1 MKQLSSLFRI
11 LVACVFALGLS
22 DQARAQSP
30 PPISAVSLNFWN
42 FDDTNWLCGSE
53 HAPVSFSGLVNVTNT
68 GAGNSLL
75 LDSTNAAWLQYNTVE
90 GDGTTNLTIR
100 SGTVM
105 FWFSPS
111 WSGTNAGGSGPGEW
125 GRLIE
130 AGYYTTNAS
139 YGWWSLYVDPAGANI
154 YFSAQTNNGSS
165 VTYVSAPITWT
176 NDTWHHIAIAYSPT
190 ETILYLD
197 GNPAADGPGITI
209 RPGPDVWAEGFFIG
223 SDGDG
228 LNQARGMYDSLST
241 YDGPL
246 DASTIGGMAAIYSV
260 IYGAPIVA
268 EALSSAFS
276 SPSATSAFRA
286 VSGSGALELP
296 VSAGSCVISSNIW
309 MTNVTASIVGNG
321 GVTIGFTI
329 QGGNAELFYDVF
341 ANASLTP
348 GSTNYNWAWMGQT
361 PGCTINSV
369 TNLPLGTVF
378 LMLGQPWDSDNDGL
392 TDAYEKL
399 VSKTDPLN
407 PDSDG
412 DGMLD
417 GWEVMWGYNPLSN
430 ETTQTVERVNYL
442 YDFGGWL
449 DQVFGIRSGSVSSD
463 LEGNILSVSQ

>member
-1 MKQLSSLFRI
+1 
-11 LVACVFALGLS
+11 
-22 DQARAQSP
+22 
-30 PPISAVSLNFWN
+30 
-42 FDDTNWLCGSE
+42 
-53 HAPVSFSGLVNVTNT
+53 LVNVTNA

-75 LDSTNAAWLQYNTVE
+75 LDGTNAAWLQYNTVE

-197 GNPAADGPGITI
+197 GNPAADGPGITA

-241 YDGPL
+241 YGGPL
-246 DASTIGGMAAIYSV
+246 DASTIGGMAAIYSI

-268 EALSSAFS
+268 EAL
-276 SPSATSAFRA
+276 
-286 VSGSGALELP
+286 
-296 VSAGSCVISSNIW
+296 VSASPTSLPLPTLNAITGAGFLQELGPSGSCVTSSNVW
-309 MTNVTASIVGNG
+309 LTNILGTVTLDQKINLTFAISG
-321 GVTIGFTI
+321 GYE
-329 QGGNAELFYDVF
+329 NAVYDVF
-341 ANASLTP
+341 GNAVIGPTT
-348 GSTNYNWAWMGQT
+348 STNYQWGWMGQ
-361 PGCTINSV
+361 GDRCIRYGLNG
-369 TNLPLGTVF
+369 LPQGSAY
-378 LMLGQPWDSDNDGL
+378 LMLGTPLDSDFDGL
-392 TDAYEKL
+392 TDAYERL
-399 VSKTDPLN
+399 ISKTDPFNL
-407 PDSDG
+407 DTDG
-412 DGMLD
+412 DGISDAEEILNQID
-417 GWEVMWGYNPLSN
+417 PLTSNPAIPASLN
-430 ETTQTVERVNYL
+430 VQMCP
-442 YDFGGWL
+442 
-449 DQVFGIRSGSVSSD
+449 Q
-463 LEGNILSVSQ
+463 